1 MESKSSKF
9 VENGVDVSPS
19 VAMLNI
25 IYISYFHG
33 QDEFNIESLANLTTL
48 FHSRQKFRWFK
59 MNSAV

>member
-9 VENGVDVSPS
+9 LENGLDVSPS

-33 QDEFNIESLANLTTL
+33 RDEFSID
-48 FHSRQKFRWFK
+48 
-59 MNSAV
+59 